1 LRRDWDRV
9 ARLKGKDDS
18 AGWRKNLAAGVSFI
32 TLSLSIEDKE
42 RKGKGEAEIALNF
55 SISDPQSP
63 TRIFRIESVTRPL
76 FPCNSANRAILLRQG
91 FVSMQFSFR

>member
-1 LRRDWDRV
+1 MRRDWDRV

-76 FPCNSANRAILLRQG
+76 FLFLANRAILLRQG